1 MLSSQTMPIRQQI
14 PQRLVMHGMLV
25 FVGVL
30 VALAATQQIG
40 LNFLP
45 WWLNDF
51 IPSNEHELVWW
62 EVIAVPVFF
71 VLTLYMW
78 PQKLG
83 KRGKAVKSMPK
94 MPPVE
99 RSSRA
104 AAPKQS
110 QVQHDSTVGSST
122 RTPYR
127 RKDFSESAAAAAP
140 DLSRDDHSDAFMD
153 AKQLELKD
161 RTKRIQNCIKSGSWE
176 RAISLL
182 EKMRVAGISPD
193 KVSFSAAI
201 SACEKSGQWKQA
213 MALMR
218 EMRLEGV
225 APDTITYN
233 AVISACGKGSEWAL
247 ALKLFRLM
255 NGDGIEADRITF
267 NACISACARGM
278 QWQMAMQLLEEMK
291 STENCTPDTVSYG
304 STLHACEKGKAWK
317 QALEVLRDMQENQ
330 VPGNN
335 ITFNSAVRAC
345 ASTVAWAEAIE
356 LIEEMKSAGLQ
367 PDSCTYKFG
376 LTACRKGSKWREA
389 LKYLEELRVV
399 AEAEKVKP
407 ELLTYCNVIQACC
420 KAHQFKEALETMEGM
435 KAEGIYPDQ
444 YTCNLLV
451 QALEQ
456 SSMWEMAYT
465 VKKWNANGSLDM
477 EKTRMTQHSTH
488 AARW

>member
-1 MLSSQTMPIRQQI
+1 MLSSQSMRQQI
-14 PQRLVMHGMLV
+14 PQKLMMHAMLV
-25 FVGVL
+25 VVGVL
-30 VALAATQQIG
+30 IALAATTG
-40 LNFLP
+40 FSFLP
-45 WWLNDF
+45 CWSSDVV
-51 IPSNEHELVWW
+51 PTQESELVWW

-78 PQKLG
+78 PQKVG
-83 KRGKAVKSMPK
+83 KHGKGMKPAPK
-94 MPPVE
+94 MPPAQNY
-99 RSSRA
+99 SRA
-104 AAPKQS
+104 TLKQS
-110 QVQHDSTVGSST
+110 QVQHDSTAGIPT
-122 RTPYR
+122 RAAPW
-127 RKDFSESAAAAAP
+127 KKADSSESTAAAAP
-140 DLSRDDHSDAFMD
+140 DLSRDDYPDAFME

-182 EKMRVAGISPD
+182 GKMRFAGISPD

-218 EMRLEGV
+218 DMRLEGV

-255 NGDGIEADRITF
+255 NGDGVEADRITF
-267 NACISACARGM
+267 NAVISACAKGM
-278 QWQMAMQLLEEMK
+278 QWQMAMHLLEEMK
-291 STENCTPDTVSYG
+291 TTENCTPDTISYG

-335 ITFNSAVRAC
+335 ITFNAAVRAC
-345 ASTVAWAEAIE
+345 ASNVAWAEAIK
-356 LIEEMKSAGLQ
+356 LIEEMKLAGLQ
-367 PDSCTYKFG
+367 PDYCTYKFG

-389 LKYLEELRVV
+389 LKYLDELRVV
-399 AEAEKVKP
+399 AEAERTKP

-420 KAHQFKEALETMEGM
+420 KAHQFTEALEAMEGM
-435 KAEGIYPDQ
+435 KAEGTYPDQ
-444 YTCNLLV
+444 YTYSLLV

-456 SSMWEMAYT
+456 RSMWEMAAT
-465 VKKWNANGSLDM
+465 VKKDM
-477 EKTRMTQHSTH
+477 DK
-488 AARW
+488 ARVTECSQ